1 MAVTGNALTTATY
14 HDTLTD
20 IGAGTDRRDVSEMLD
35 LWAHKETP
43 FLNKLSWGAETGGM
57 SIEWIS
63 EHLGFGYIVA
73 LSIATSAT
81 ASLAIDSGGMGT
93 AALALEQVT
102 SGTLLFHYNSTLS
115 TYALLSV
122 SEVPGGGVTVAYD
135 IVAYSTSAEVE
146 IAVGEKMYILGDV
159 ANEGSGPKKDKSRTR
174 ATLSNKLMIL
184 RKDIQI
190 TGSMAATDFHAV
202 EDELRHQIQM
212 RLKEMQRD
220 REMTILLSKAVAQS
234 ATVAGVMDGVFGF
247 LYSQAAN
254 TEVVNTSAALTE
266 TGVNDM
272 VAALYENNST
282 PNCLVLPTTQARKFT
297 TWDRDKIRTTPDA
310 RLAGHFVTKYLTD
323 VGVEIEIIMMRQFP
337 VNLGFVLD
345 SDKIH
350 PRAKKGRKLFI
361 EKLGLD
367 GDRTRYQI
375 LSEFS
380 LEMRGYDQ
388 GQHGMWTS
396 LTG

>member
-1 MAVTGNALTTATY
+1 MTVSSWALTTATY

-20 IGAGTDRRDVSEMLD
+20 IASGTDRRDVSELLD

-43 FLNKLSWGAETGGM
+43 FLNKLSWGAESGGM

-63 EHLGFGYIVA
+63 EHLGFGYLVA
-73 LSIATSAT
+73 LCESGSGSASMTIA
-81 ASLAIDSGGMGT
+81 SGGMGT
-93 AALALEQVT
+93 VALALEQVT
-102 SGTLLFHYNSTLS
+102 SGTLLFHYDSALS
-115 TYALLSV
+115 TYALLAISAT
-122 SEVPGGGVTVAYD
+122 PGSGDSIDYD

-146 IAVGEKMYILGDV
+146 IAAGEKMYILGDV
-159 ANEGSGPKKDKSRTR
+159 ANEGSAPRKDTSRTR
-174 ATLSNKLMIL
+174 AVLSNKMMIL

-220 REMTILLSKAVAQS
+220 REMVILLTKAVAQS
-234 ATVAGVMDGVFGF
+234 ATVAGVMNGVMGF
-247 LYSQAAN
+247 LLGQVGNDYV
-254 TEVVNTSAALTE
+254 ENTSKALTE

-272 VAALYENNST
+272 MAVLYENNST
-282 PNCLVLPTTQARKFT
+282 PDCLVLPTSQARKFT

-310 RLAGHFVTKYLTD
+310 RIGGHFVTKYLTD

-337 VNLGFVLD
+337 VNMGFLVD
-345 SDKIH
+345 TSKIH

-375 LSEFS
+375 ISEFS
-380 LEMRGYDQ
+380 LEMRGYNH
-388 GQHGMWTS
+388 GQHAMWTS
-396 LTG
+396 LTA

>member
-1 MAVTGNALTTATY
+1 MTVTGHALATATY
-14 HDTLTD
+14 HDTVAD
-20 IGAGTDRRDVSEMLD
+20 IGADTNRRDVSEMLD

-43 FLNKLSWGAETGGM
+43 FLNKLSWGAETGGT

-93 AALALEQVT
+93 AALALEQIN

-159 ANEGSGPKKDKSRTR
+159 ANEGSGPRKDTSRTR
-174 ATLSNKLMIL
+174 ATLSNTLMIL

-234 ATVAGVMDGVFGF
+234 ATVAGVMNGVFGF
-247 LYSQAAN
+247 LIGQSGDHVAN
-254 TEVVNTSAALTE
+254 TSEALTE
-266 TGVNDM
+266 TNVNDM
-272 VAALYENNST
+272 VADLYENNST
-282 PNCLVLPTTQARKFT
+282 PDCLVLPTTQARKFT

-310 RLAGHFVTKYLTD
+310 RIGGHFVTKYLTD

-337 VNLGFVLD
+337 VNIGFVLD
-345 SDKIH
+345 SSKIH
-350 PRAKKGRKLFI
+350 PRAKKGRKMFI

-375 LSEFS
+375 ISEFS
-380 LEMRGYDQ
+380 LEMRGYNQ
-388 GQHGMWTS
+388 AQHGMWTS

>member
-20 IGAGTDRRDVSEMLD
+20 IGTGTDRRDVSEMLD

-63 EHLGFGYIVA
+63 EHLGFGYLVA
-73 LSIATSAT
+73 ASAVACTSLGLSIAS
-81 ASLAIDSGGMGT
+81 SGMGST
-93 AALALEQVT
+93 TLALEQVT
-102 SGTLLFHYNSTLS
+102 SGTMLFHYDSALS
-115 TYALLSV
+115 TYALLNITEIASTA
-122 SEVPGGGVTVAYD
+122 SITIEVIG
-135 IVAYSTSAEVE
+135 YSASAEVE
-146 IAVGEKMYILGDV
+146 IAVGEKLYILGDV

-212 RLKEMQRD
+212 RLKEMQHN
-220 REMTILLSKAVAQS
+220 REMTILLSKAAAQS
-234 ATVAGVMDGVFGF
+234 ATQAGVMNGVFGF
-247 LYSQAAN
+247 LIGQAAN
-254 TEVVNTSAALTE
+254 TEVVNTSEALTE

-282 PNCLVLPTTQARKFT
+282 PDCLVLPTSQARKFT

-310 RLAGHFVTKYLTD
+310 RIGGHFVTKYLTD

-337 VNLGFVLD
+337 VNMGFVLD
-345 SDKIH
+345 SSKIQ

-361 EKLGLD
+361 EKLGID

-375 LSEFS
+375 ISEFS
-380 LEMRGYDQ
+380 LEVRGYNQ

>member
-1 MAVTGNALTTATY
+1 MTVTNWALTTATY
-14 HDTLTD
+14 HDTVTD

-43 FLNKLSWGAETGGM
+43 FLNKLTWGPETGAT

-102 SGTLLFHYNSTLS
+102 SGTILFHYNSALS
-115 TYALLSV
+115 TYTLLAV

-159 ANEGSGPKKDKSRTR
+159 ANEGSGPNKDKSRTR
-174 ATLSNKLMIL
+174 AVLSNKLMIQ

-220 REMTILLSKAVAQS
+220 REMLILLTKAVAQS
-234 ATVAGVMDGVFGF
+234 ATVAGVMNGVLGF
-247 LYSQAAN
+247 LLSQ
-254 TEVVNTSAALTE
+254 TGDHIVNSSTALTE

-272 VAALYENNST
+272 MAALYENNST

-310 RLAGHFVTKYLTD
+310 RLSGHFVTNYLTD
-323 VGVEIEIIMMRQFP
+323 VGVEIQIIMMRQFP
-337 VNLGFVLD
+337 VNMGFLVD
-345 SDKIH
+345 TTKIH

-361 EKLGLD
+361 EKLGID

-375 LSEFS
+375 ISEYS

-396 LTG
+396 LTT

>member
-20 IGAGTDRRDVSEMLD
+20 IGTGTDRRDVSEMLD

-63 EHLGFGYIVA
+63 EHLGFGYLVA
-73 LSIATSAT
+73 ASAVACTSLGLSIAS
-81 ASLAIDSGGMGT
+81 SGMGST
-93 AALALEQVT
+93 TLALEQVT
-102 SGTLLFHYNSTLS
+102 SGTMLFHYDSALS
-115 TYALLSV
+115 TYALLNITEIANTASITI
-122 SEVPGGGVTVAYD
+122 EVIG
-135 IVAYSTSAEVE
+135 YSASAEVE
-146 IAVGEKMYILGDV
+146 IAVGEKLYILGDV

-212 RLKEMQRD
+212 RLKEMQHN
-220 REMTILLSKAVAQS
+220 REMTILLSKAAAQS
-234 ATVAGVMDGVFGF
+234 ATQAGVMNGVFGF
-247 LYSQAAN
+247 LIGQAAN
-254 TEVVNTSAALTE
+254 TEVVNTSEALTE

-282 PNCLVLPTTQARKFT
+282 PDCLVLPTSQARKFT

-310 RLAGHFVTKYLTD
+310 RIGGHFVTKYLTD

-337 VNLGFVLD
+337 VNMGFVLD
-345 SDKIH
+345 SSKIQ

-361 EKLGLD
+361 EKLGID

-375 LSEFS
+375 ISEFS
-380 LEMRGYDQ
+380 LEVRGYNQ